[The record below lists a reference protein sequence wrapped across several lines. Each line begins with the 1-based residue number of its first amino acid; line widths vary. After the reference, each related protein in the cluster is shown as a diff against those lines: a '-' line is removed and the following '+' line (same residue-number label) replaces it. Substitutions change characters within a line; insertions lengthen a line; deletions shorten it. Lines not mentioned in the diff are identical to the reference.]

1 VVSPVPTNNVT
12 GAGAATVVLRGN
24 QATITVDTNGLLN
37 AVHFM
42 HIHGGTGRCP
52 TASNSQVVNG
62 HRFLPA
68 RIGDRIYG
76 GIVQSLT
83 QNGDSTSPAVHVIQS
98 FYQSTGNI
106 RYVRTFQLD
115 PGVAS
120 EIRDGLAVIVVH
132 GIDYN
137 RNGAYD
143 NSLGVDEELNA
154 PALCGAL
161 FPAQTAAR
169 GRSGTSDTI
178 YTASLDLYGGSAGQR
193 SAGVALLCHI
203 AGVSAS
209 LPPTYSDR
217 SGPTST

>member
-1 VVSPVPTNNVT
+1 VPTNNVT
-12 GAGAATVVLRGN
+12 GAGAATVVLHGN
-24 QATITVDTNGLLN
+24 QATVSVDTNGLLN
-37 AVHFM
+37 AVHLM

-68 RIGDRIYG
+68 AVGDKIYG
-76 GIVQSLT
+76 GVVTSLT
-83 QNGDSTSPAVHVIQS
+83 QNGDSTSPAVHLING

-106 RYVRTFQLD
+106 RYTRTFILA

-120 EIRDGLAVIVVH
+120 EIRAGLAVIVVH

-137 RNGAYD
+137 SNGAYD
-143 NSLGVDEELNA
+143 NSLGLDEEAHA
-154 PALCGAL
+154 PALCGPL
-161 FPAQTAAR
+161 FAAQTAAR
-169 GRSGTSDTI
+169 GGSGTI
-178 YTASLDLYGGSAGQR
+178 YTAALDLYGGSPTQR
-193 SAGVALLCHI
+193 SSGLGLLCHI
-203 AGVSAS
+203 AVASAN